1 MGENKNLA
9 QKTLAGLIW
18 AGSEAFARAGLQFG
32 VLIVLARLLTPE
44 DYGVVG
50 AALVVIGI
58 SQVFAQLGLGPAVVQ
73 RDTVSSTH
81 LNTAFWFSLLFSLIA
96 GSLIAVTA
104 PWFAAFFQLPKLTPT
119 LQVLS
124 LVFPLTG
131 AAVVSESLLQRELK
145 FRTLAR
151 IEVSSYFTGFAV
163 VGIVLAVLKFGLWAL
178 VAAQLTQMCVRSIQM
193 LFAARWR
200 PQPEFSFEALKELWR
215 FGGGQTTAQIANY
228 IAQSADVMVVGKT
241 LGAGAMGIYTRAY
254 QLMLAPAVLVGS
266 VLEKVLFPALSKI
279 QHQPELLASAYRQA
293 NRLLAVLI
301 LPTAAIIIILAPDV
315 IPLALGQKWAGVALP
330 LQLFSLGLLWRTGIK
345 ISNSVIRACGAARSF
360 AACQIMYAS
369 TVILFAWFGSRWG
382 IQGICLGVLISIC
395 GSYSFA
401 AAVCFRLTGVTLNQ
415 FLLDHTPGF
424 LLAISTAAVG
434 ESTQIALHSCAT
446 PILLSCIFTT
456 LGMGV
461 TLLIALGLLPG
472 YFLGHRGEKL
482 KAKIST
488 FVSRAPAF
496 RNRTA

>member
-215 FGGGQTTAQIANY
+215 FG
-228 IAQSADVMVVGKT
+228 
-241 LGAGAMGIYTRAY
+241 
-254 QLMLAPAVLVGS
+254 
-266 VLEKVLFPALSKI
+266 
-279 QHQPELLASAYRQA
+279 
-293 NRLLAVLI
+293 
-301 LPTAAIIIILAPDV
+301 
-315 IPLALGQKWAGVALP
+315 
-330 LQLFSLGLLWRTGIK
+330 
-345 ISNSVIRACGAARSF
+345 
-360 AACQIMYAS
+360 
-369 TVILFAWFGSRWG
+369 
-382 IQGICLGVLISIC
+382 
-395 GSYSFA
+395 
-401 AAVCFRLTGVTLNQ
+401 
-415 FLLDHTPGF
+415 
-424 LLAISTAAVG
+424 
-434 ESTQIALHSCAT
+434 
-446 PILLSCIFTT
+446 
-456 LGMGV
+456 
-461 TLLIALGLLPG
+461 
-472 YFLGHRGEKL
+472 
-482 KAKIST
+482 
-488 FVSRAPAF
+488 
-496 RNRTA
+496 